1 MYVDGVL
8 RGSLQAPR
16 AYFHV
21 DGGDPMN
28 IKSDIVLCGRADHAP
43 GRTFDGKIAQLAF
56 FDDALSAYQAC
67 SVPSRIIARDLAKV
81 ISEAHSVSGRTCDGK
96 ITQLAFFNDALVGR
110 ALYDRLAASQALSMQ
125 VWPHSSM
132 ARLTLKPAIGGH
144 GPSGRPHWIT
154 TPHLDR
160 GMQMYASTTCSLPAV
175 YPGRMAVLQCS
186 TRPMETLVSEP
197 H

>member
-56 FDDALSAYQAC
+56 FNDALSAYQAR
-67 SVPSRIIARDLAKV
+67 SAPSHIVA
-81 ISEAHSVSGRTCDGK
+81 
-96 ITQLAFFNDALVGR
+96 
-110 ALYDRLAASQALSMQ
+110 
-125 VWPHSSM
+125 
-132 ARLTLKPAIGGH
+132 
-144 GPSGRPHWIT
+144 
-154 TPHLDR
+154 
-160 GMQMYASTTCSLPAV
+160 
-175 YPGRMAVLQCS
+175 
-186 TRPMETLVSEP
+186 
-197 H
+197 

>member
-28 IKSDIVLCGRADHAP
+28 IKSDIVLCGRADRAP

-67 SVPSRIIARDLAKV
+67 SVPSRIIA
-81 ISEAHSVSGRTCDGK
+81 
-96 ITQLAFFNDALVGR
+96 
-110 ALYDRLAASQALSMQ
+110 
-125 VWPHSSM
+125 
-132 ARLTLKPAIGGH
+132 
-144 GPSGRPHWIT
+144 
-154 TPHLDR
+154 
-160 GMQMYASTTCSLPAV
+160 
-175 YPGRMAVLQCS
+175 
-186 TRPMETLVSEP
+186 
-197 H
+197 